1 MKAAVMLLII
11 FLGNIIYAEAQ
22 SVSNGT
28 HPYLQQTLFL
38 ANNQLSDDSKAAQEH
53 GEDLYFKYRSV
64 SDCHGNSDCISG
76 WWNAHDQESKES
88 KEPKPF

>member
-28 HPYLQQTLFL
+28 DSYLQQAILI
-38 ANNQLSDDSKAAQEH
+38 ASDKHSDDSKAAHEH

-64 SDCHGNSDCISG
+64 SDCQGNSDCISG
-76 WWNAHDQESKES
+76 WWKAHNEESKES